1 MSEDIR
7 DPFAVEDEYD
17 PFATADEAASGGVF
31 VPWPGIEAVAE
42 RLVVLVPRK
51 HDKEAEVSEYLQRT
65 YNLPKTREEW
75 RTDLVVL
82 DGGTPFSYEYQAK
95 KEGTENEF
103 VTATHTFDA
112 LPALIPNWRVSWGN
126 ILGVLNKIS
135 DSPKPFALGRI
146 RGGYGV
152 KEMRAG
158 KTFEQHAAEMDAY
171 YKAPKGKTQP
181 KTVWHLVVSD
191 HAQDR
196 AVALAWWKAAHADGF
211 KI

>member
-17 PFATADEAASGGVF
+17 PFATADEATSGGSF
-31 VPWPGIEAVAE
+31 VPWPKVEDVAE
-42 RLVVLVPRK
+42 RLIVLVPRK
-51 HDKEAEVSEYLQRT
+51 HDKDAEVSEYLQREHH
-65 YNLPKTREEW
+65 LAKTREEW
-75 RTDLVVL
+75 RADLVVL
-82 DGGTPFSYEYQAK
+82 DGETPFSYEYRAK
-95 KEGTENEF
+95 KEGTDNEF

-112 LPALIPNWRVSWGN
+112 LPALIPDWRITWGN
-126 ILGVLNKIS
+126 ILGVLNKIG

-158 KTFEQHAAEMDAY
+158 RTFEQHAAEQAAWL
-171 YKAPKGKTQP
+171 KNPKGQRP

-191 HAQDR
+191 DPADR
-196 AVALAWWKAAHADGF
+196 AVALAWWKQAHADGF